1 MSVTQ
6 QDIADNLNISRS
18 LVGRAL
24 CGHPEVAE
32 STRQQIEA
40 AAREL
45 GYNSNSNHGA
55 RQLISRR
62 YGRRVKTNTLAVV
75 FATMGSSPRRIPFF
89 TSLMDGIEA
98 AGEALDLDICACLVR
113 TAELPRL
120 IQTHSVDGVIM
131 MGDVPQH
138 IESMQKMG
146 MPVVTFHGHNQH
158 VHNITLDDRKGAY
171 QATQH
176 LLELGHREIAFLGH
190 PYGNTSALRLQ
201 GYKDAMKEAGV
212 AIQDAWINTSL
223 AFHTAVA
230 DTYCAG
236 CNECAACMGWQVLRD
251 ANGGSRTH
259 RPNFSAIVCHN
270 DPVAMGVID
279 HARRDGV
286 EVPRHLSVTGFDD
299 VSSQYQFEPVVTSI
313 RFPRAEMG
321 ASAVRLLHQAIEAGE
336 DARPSQLMFPTELAI
351 HQSTTAIFA

>member
-75 FATMGSSPRRIPFF
+75 FATMGSAPRRIPFF

-138 IESMQKMG
+138 IERTLHRWLTLEERFGSVNRHVENLRNILPAILDVQCLR
-146 MPVVTFHGHNQH
+146 VVSGAVAHWARGIHTREKQQ
-158 VHNITLDDRKGAY
+158 LDDD
-171 QATQH
+171 
-176 LLELGHREIAFLGH
+176 E
-190 PYGNTSALRLQ
+190 AL
-201 GYKDAMKEAGV
+201 AG
-212 AIQDAWINTSL
+212 TSL
-223 AFHTAVA
+223 TSTFGDIERESTGVVA
-230 DTYCAG
+230 ARTCLFCRRKQLSDLV
-236 CNECAACMGWQVLRD
+236 EE
-251 ANGGSRTH
+251 SRVG
-259 RPNFSAIVCHN
+259 RKVR
-270 DPVAMGVID
+270 
-279 HARRDGV
+279 ARRATDRSLIDV
-286 EVPRHLSVTGFDD
+286 YKSFD
-299 VSSQYQFEPVVTSI
+299 
-313 RFPRAEMG
+313 RLG
-321 ASAVRLLHQAIEAGE
+321 ASHHPAA
-336 DARPSQLMFPTELAI
+336 ARDHWVVLQRRANLVSG
-351 HQSTTAIFA
+351 